1 MKNKIITLL
10 LLTGTLF
17 CAAGGKLELV
27 PGYEVCSIY
36 LPGCEA
42 ETEAELQAVLKY
54 RREGETQ
61 WKTAA
66 DALVYL
72 PKEKE
77 LRGSLLE
84 LSEGT
89 GYRIQLECLI
99 GGQKKSFPGKFRTRT
114 PKVPVAKTIV
124 LDEKT
129 PMPMRISRSG
139 SPEGWIRYTMKPGAV
154 LDGGDGGDDAEYCFS
169 KKLMRRL
176 RVGVRAACGYPAYP
190 DHSQKGV
197 IARLNQMGIKENDT
211 VVVGDVEFDFVP

>member
-77 LRGSLLE
+77 LRGSILE
-84 LSEGT
+84 LAEGT
-89 GYRIQLECLI
+89 GYQIQLEYRDRDGKKTLS
-99 GGQKKSFPGKFRTRT
+99 GQFRTRL
-114 PKVPVAKTIV
+114 VFLV
-124 LDEKT
+124 
-129 PMPMRISRSG
+129 
-139 SPEGWIRYTMKPGAV
+139 
-154 LDGGDGGDDAEYCFS
+154 
-169 KKLMRRL
+169 
-176 RVGVRAACGYPAYP
+176 
-190 DHSQKGV
+190 
-197 IARLNQMGIKENDT
+197 
-211 VVVGDVEFDFVP
+211 